1 MKDEQLNKDGFKK
14 FMKHEPCGFLSCKFS
29 RTHNHIHCIRNHC
42 EYVLHSS
49 GQLFSHKR
57 KHERKDNEL
66 AYRKYKLAQSMMN
79 PGSGQNGLFPFPNP
93 ASSPDIS
100 ISHQNENSNS
110 LERPPSS
117 NGSLTSGSSSPPL
130 NIPPT
135 SMGLPRSEPNGQM
148 RFSPMSMPQSF
159 SSNAHGAIMS
169 MAQPL
174 PPTSNYGN
182 DIKREPLP
190 FIQLPQVIPE
200 DVWQNY
206 LLRFEQEEGCGF
218 QECDVEDTEH
228 FHCKDEGC
236 ETVFR
241 TEEGV
246 REHGRNHFQQDCIS
260 ETYFAKVDPEE
271 PGTESACPAQCP
283 YKNKEIHFHCKW
295 VSKKPC
301 TCNSLPVSKW
311 VGAEN
316 FDHHMRLFS
325 VRMSG
330 LMHFLGFQT

>member
-1 MKDEQLNKDGFKK
+1 
-14 FMKHEPCGFLSCKFS
+14 
-29 RTHNHIHCIRNHC
+29 
-42 EYVLHSS
+42 
-49 GQLFSHKR
+49 
-57 KHERKDNEL
+57 
-66 AYRKYKLAQSMMN
+66 MN

-100 ISHQNENSNS
+100 ISHLNENSNS
-110 LERPPSS
+110 MERPPSS

-130 NIPPT
+130 HMPPT
-135 SMGLPRSEPNGQM
+135 SMGLPRSEPNGQIG
-148 RFSPMSMPQSF
+148 FPPMSMPPSL
-159 SSNAHGAIMS
+159 SVNSHGAIMS

-182 DIKREPLP
+182 DVKREPLP
-190 FIQLPQVIPE
+190 FMQLPQVIPE
-200 DVWQNY
+200 DIWQNY

-260 ETYFAKVDPEE
+260 ETYFSKVAPDE
-271 PGTESACPAQCP
+271 PLNPSVCPPDCTLTT
-283 YKNKEIHFHCKW
+283 KEVHYHCKMDTCDEI
-295 VSKKPC
+295 VLC
-301 TCNSLPVSKW
+301 TDQPFRRLDHYKVHEYSRRWQAGQTNPLLQSQGHAHTAAGHGEPVTLTTASSIDAMFKRKR
-311 VGAEN
+311 GRPPKNRIIEFGGN
-316 FDHHMRLFS
+316 PS
-325 VRMSG
+325 SP
-330 LMHFLGFQT
+330 